1 MTAPLIRRLTI
12 ERFRGIKR
20 LEWYPAQ
27 GVNVILG
34 GGDVGKTTILDAIAL
49 LLNPTNTML
58 LSDADYWRRE
68 VENGFCIEAVM
79 SLPATCG
86 ISRQTKNAW
95 PWEWDGKDPKLPAID
110 KEPSADGPAEPVY
123 RLRVRGTEDF
133 DLAFEVLQPDDTADH
148 LTVAVRREIGL
159 VRLSGDDRNDR
170 DLRLV
175 QGSALDRLLSDKT
188 LRSRLGQKLAE
199 NDVEEEL
206 DSEAKKK
213 LKSLDTAFEKEAL
226 PNGLSLGLTGSQGLS
241 LNALIGLTATKDEVK
256 LPLASWGAGTRRLAA
271 LQIAAAHEGKDPIT
285 LVDEVERG
293 LEPYR
298 QRILMAELQRRTSQV
313 FLTTHSATALS
324 AASMATLWYV
334 DSKGVIGRLPD
345 SAISHQKCDPEML
358 LSRIAIVAE
367 GPTELG
373 FVDFL
378 LRRAIDKELLDLGI
392 WITDACGNDRALK
405 MLEDLTKSG
414 LQFAGFADH
423 EGRHPAR
430 WAAVHERLGN
440 LLFRWPTGCLEE
452 NIINLVPVDRLE
464 DFIKEPDGD
473 SGVRRRTLA
482 DRLGIDGKEFST
494 IKAEATDLTKLIIDA
509 ATGTIPE
516 SKSNAERGEKK
527 DLKKHAEKWFKSAE
541 GGRELAAKVFDF
553 NLWPQLE
560 KQLLPFLNAVRGTV
574 SLPGINN
581 LPS

>member
-1 MTAPLIRRLTI
+1 MTPGTTVFVTGGLMAPTGTMTAPLIRRLTI

-256 LPLASWGAGTRRLAA
+256 LPLASWGRE
-271 LQIAAAHEGKDPIT
+271 H
-285 LVDEVERG
+285 
-293 LEPYR
+293 
-298 QRILMAELQRRTSQV
+298 
-313 FLTTHSATALS
+313 
-324 AASMATLWYV
+324 
-334 DSKGVIGRLPD
+334 
-345 SAISHQKCDPEML
+345 
-358 LSRIAIVAE
+358 
-367 GPTELG
+367 
-373 FVDFL
+373 
-378 LRRAIDKELLDLGI
+378 
-392 WITDACGNDRALK
+392 
-405 MLEDLTKSG
+405 
-414 LQFAGFADH
+414 
-423 EGRHPAR
+423 
-430 WAAVHERLGN
+430 
-440 LLFRWPTGCLEE
+440 
-452 NIINLVPVDRLE
+452 
-464 DFIKEPDGD
+464 
-473 SGVRRRTLA
+473 
-482 DRLGIDGKEFST
+482 
-494 IKAEATDLTKLIIDA
+494 
-509 ATGTIPE
+509 
-516 SKSNAERGEKK
+516 
-527 DLKKHAEKWFKSAE
+527 
-541 GGRELAAKVFDF
+541 GG
-553 NLWPQLE
+553 
-560 KQLLPFLNAVRGTV
+560 
-574 SLPGINN
+574 
-581 LPS
+581 